1 MEDCLTFLTISHNP
15 ALIEPDTHGFEAPRK
30 TRGSASSE
38 PAATLLVQQGYSAAR
53 GGATGARW
61 RRSAATSASASA
73 SVVSKRQRKTG
84 EAAAAPVELEAVG
97 FERVHC
103 RARQLEKDLVDL
115 DRCQ

>member
-73 SVVSKRQRKTG
+73 VAGYSRLIGADEGGKR
-84 EAAAAPVELEAVG
+84 
-97 FERVHC
+97 
-103 RARQLEKDLVDL
+103 
-115 DRCQ
+115 